1 MTNLADAVATI
12 KKICQL
18 GNKANFVGLY
28 YIDVSNVVGLW
39 HIRGGSRGQE
49 LKSFKHGQVIS
60 LTGRFVMGLQV
71 DEKVDLAGEA
81 FAANGATE
89 GLAFDVLGNVVIVV
103 ADVVIIDA
111 VVTDAVVSRRNKGD
125 L

>member
-1 MTNLADAVATI
+1 
-12 KKICQL
+12 
-18 GNKANFVGLY
+18 
-28 YIDVSNVVGLW
+28 
-39 HIRGGSRGQE
+39 
-49 LKSFKHGQVIS
+49 
-60 LTGRFVMGLQV
+60 MGLQV

-81 FAANGATE
+81 FATNGATE